1 MLANSG
7 RFQQGASS
15 RGELKLKRMGEMKRS
30 RSAHIIFLCCTLVG
44 AVLAAAHPGAAA
56 DVASINGKVVDAA
69 TGLGLPGVNI
79 ESYGTT
85 SAATTT
91 DKAGTFRLQGLQPGR
106 YTLFLSLNGYE
117 TTASEQF
124 YVSTG
129 QARTVTLSIQRTQNG
144 SSNVRVLGRTTI
156 RASQT
161 LQSASL
167 IYQATSAP
175 ALAQQG
181 YFRAADYL
189 NQLPGLVGSNVAQPG
204 DDVSLNVRGIGSLET
219 LALIDGHP
227 IGPRGDYN
235 YELSP
240 VFGLRSVDVFYGS
253 GGSDL
258 YGVNAIGGV
267 VNMQTLDPTLIPA
280 ASLFQ
285 SVGTFSK
292 LATAVQT
299 TGTLSGKL
307 GYALAYGTQ
316 GLDGP
321 IKQNFA
327 YQASAA
333 YDQYATDPA
342 VRALGIYKDDTG
354 FVNRS
359 GLLKMRYDLSR
370 VSRLTAT
377 YLGSYEWDDKTG
389 NGDNDYL
396 PYQVALATGDA
407 NLAAKS
413 GSDPCPAGQFTVS
426 TANAGNT
433 PGFGPNGV
441 PDGGS
446 PCQTPQSYAAANFG
460 YQGAGPAWQSYH
472 SNDYHIRFDTVAG
485 RHMITLDGFSNF
497 YHHSYDRTHSLPFQ
511 FVGLNP
517 STGVD
522 NQANPFWYN
531 TNDTNTGLTLSD
543 NIVGDNNEVGFGYFY
558 ENTASFYDTHTPRQT
573 PALAELAPITH
584 DTAFFLRDAYHPLS
598 SHLATYL
605 NAWFKSSTI
614 TNTSYVDPRIA
625 FVYTAANDVFRL
637 ATGRTSTQPVP
648 SQLDQPFSP
657 ASVGAF
663 SGGGVSCSG
672 FNSVGGVPSAD
683 LRPERATDAEF
694 SYGHRFN
701 SDSTVQATLY
711 NVNINDQIYGLT
723 VPLTSVALPG
733 FDPTPYVN
741 VVLTQCPGITPAQA
755 LALLGV
761 SGNVNIGHSLARGIE
776 LAGRQRVTSNFFI
789 DYTYNTQSSILVSSD
804 PVLIDPAFGGSLF
817 LTPGSQ
823 LPGVPLHK
831 VSYAFDYTIAR
842 LVDIRLSNYHVSA
855 NNSNNLPAYGYSN
868 LAISAARGQSS
879 FGINI
884 NNLFQ
889 SHADYRNA
897 VGLGEPLPLNSHA
910 SAANGDYAQYFGAGS
925 TERFN
930 LPFRTIEFNYSIKT
944 R

>member
-1 MLANSG
+1 MKDLQSA
-7 RFQQGASS
+7 FVSS
-15 RGELKLKRMGEMKRS
+15 
-30 RSAHIIFLCCTLVG
+30 LVLL
-44 AVLAAAHPGAAA
+44 VIVYSIVSFSYPSNAAET
-56 DVASINGKVVDAA
+56 ASISGKVVDAS
-69 TGLGLPGVNI
+69 TGLGLPGVKI
-79 ESYGTT
+79 ESYGATLADAT
-85 SAATTT
+85 SDRGGSFTLA
-91 DKAGTFRLQGLQPGR
+91 GLQAGQ
-106 YTLFLSLNGYE
+106 YTLILSLVGYE

-124 YVSTG
+124 EVSAG
-129 QARTVTLSIQRTQNG
+129 QTRFVTLSIQRTQAANP
-144 SSNVRVLGRTTI
+144 NVRVLGRTTI

-167 IYQATSAP
+167 IYQAASAP

-181 YFRAADYL
+181 YFRAADYI
-189 NQLPGLVGSNVAQPG
+189 NKLPGLVGSDVAQPG
-204 DDVSLNVRGIGSLET
+204 DDVSLNIRGIGTLET
-219 LALIDGHP
+219 LALVDGHP

-240 VFGLRSVDVFYGS
+240 VFGLRSLDVFYGS

-267 VNMQTLDPTLIPA
+267 VNMLTLEPTLRPS
-280 ASLFQ
+280 ASFMQ
-285 SVGTFSK
+285 SVGTFDK
-292 LATAVQT
+292 LSTAVQT
-299 TGTLSGKL
+299 TGTLNGKL
-307 GYALAYGTQ
+307 GYALAFGTQ

-321 IKQNFA
+321 IKHDVA

-333 YDQYATDPA
+333 YDQYATNPA
-342 VRALGIYKDDTG
+342 VRALGIYQDDTS

-359 GLLKMRYDLSR
+359 GLFKVRYDFSR
-370 VSRLTAT
+370 VSKVTAT
-377 YLGSYEWDDKTG
+377 YLGGYEWDDKTG

-396 PYQVALATGDA
+396 PYQVALATGQA

-426 TANAGNT
+426 SANGGNA
-433 PGFGPNGV
+433 PGIGPNGA

-460 YQGAGPAWQSYH
+460 YQGAGLAWQSYH

-485 RHMITLDGFSNF
+485 RHNIALDGFSNF
-497 YHHSYDRTHSLPFQ
+497 YHHTYDRTHTLPFQ

-517 STGVD
+517 QTGVD
-522 NQANPFWYN
+522 NQENPFWYN

-543 NIVGDNNEVGFGYFY
+543 NIVGNNNEFGFGYFY

-573 PALAELAPITH
+573 PALAVLAPITH
-584 DTAFFLRDAYHPLS
+584 DTAFFVRDAYHPLS
-598 SHLATYL
+598 SRLATYL
-605 NAWFKSSTI
+605 NAWFKNSTI
-614 TNTSYVDPRIA
+614 THTSYVDPRIA
-625 FVYTAANDVFRL
+625 FVYTAPNDVFRL
-637 ATGRTSTQPVP
+637 AAGRTSTQPVP

-657 ASVGAF
+657 GSIGAF
-663 SGGGVSCSG
+663 IGGGVSCSG
-672 FNSVGGVPSAD
+672 FNSIGGVPSAD
-683 LRPERATDAEF
+683 LRPERATDEEF

-701 SDSTVQATLY
+701 GDSTLQATLY

-723 VPLTSVALPG
+723 VPLSSVSLPG
-733 FDPTPYVN
+733 FDPTPYAVA
-741 VVLTQCPGITPAQA
+741 VASLCPGITPAQA
-755 LALLGV
+755 LGLLGV

-776 LAGRQRVTSNFFI
+776 LTGRQRFTQNFFM
-789 DYTYNTQSSILVSSD
+789 DYTYNTQSSILESSD

-817 LTPGSQ
+817 LIPGSQ

-831 VSYAFDYTIAR
+831 FSYAFDYTIAR
-842 LVDIRLSNYHVSA
+842 MVDVRLATYHVSA

-868 LAISAARGQSS
+868 LEVAASKGQST
-879 FGINI
+879 FGINV

-889 SHADYRNA
+889 SHADYRNS

-910 SAANGDYAQYFGAGS
+910 SAANGDYAQYFGAGA
-925 TERFN
+925 TELFH